1 MKLPIFKAFQV
12 SEISEKKFESEIIER
27 DINDL
32 PAGDVLIKVC
42 YSSINY
48 KDALSATGN
57 KGVTRQYP
65 HTPGIDAAGVVIAST
80 SEHFQEGE
88 EVIVSGYDLGMNTA
102 GGFGQFIRVP
112 VGWVVSCPKELGM
125 RSSMILG
132 TAGFTAALCV
142 EKLIAN
148 GLSPD
153 EGNVLVTGASGGV
166 GAIAVMLLNKLGFEV
181 VASTGKITA
190 HDLLK
195 ELGAREIIDRSELTE
210 LNPRPVLKERWA
222 GAVDV
227 VGGDTLLNVIKAL
240 NYGASVTACGLV
252 QSTEFQ
258 ASVLPFILRG
268 VNLLGVDSVEL
279 PLDKKKKI
287 WGKLA
292 NDWDLSNLESIC
304 TEIKFD
310 QLSENIT
317 NVLLGKATGR
327 YLLNL
332 QG

>member
-1 MKLPIFKAFQV
+1 MKPRIFKAFEV
-12 SEISEKKFESEIIER
+12 SEISEKKFQSEIVER

-32 PAGDVLIKVC
+32 PAGDVLVKVY

-48 KDALSATGN
+48 KDALSANGN
-57 KGVTRQYP
+57 KGVTRHYP

-80 SEHFQEGE
+80 SNHFQEGE

-112 VGWVVSCPKELGM
+112 VDWVVSCPKELGM
-125 RSSMILG
+125 RGSMILG

-148 GLSPD
+148 GLSAD
-153 EGNVLVTGASGGV
+153 GGNVLVTGASGGV
-166 GAIAVMLLNKLGFEV
+166 GTVAVMLLNKLGFQV
-181 VASTGKITA
+181 VASTGKTTA

-227 VGGDTLLNVIKAL
+227 VGGDTLFNVIKAL

-279 PLDKKKKI
+279 SLDKKKTI
-287 WGKLA
+287 WRKLA
-292 NDWDLSNLESIC
+292 SDWSLSSLESIC
-304 TEIKFD
+304 TEIEFEE
-310 QLSENIT
+310 LSKKIT
-317 NVLLGKATGR
+317 KVLLGKATGR

-332 QG
+332 QS